1 MIMMSRIYFKL
12 KDLDI
17 LSKSSINQTLNRLSK
32 TYKIF
37 KNNKWMLSISTKKN
51 LAFLNEL
58 NIPIA

>member
-1 MIMMSRIYFKL
+1 MSRIYFKL